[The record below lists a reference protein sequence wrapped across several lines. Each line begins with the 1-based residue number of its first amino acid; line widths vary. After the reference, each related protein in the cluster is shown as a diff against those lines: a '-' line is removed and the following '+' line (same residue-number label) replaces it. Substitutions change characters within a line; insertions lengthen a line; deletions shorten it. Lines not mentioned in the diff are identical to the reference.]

1 MSYRVLTMRH
11 GEHAWSI
18 RIVISG
24 ESMDLYR
31 SPDSWL
37 TSHAEVEHERKRI
50 ERMLKKLEKSNA

>member
-1 MSYRVLTMRH
+1 MNYRVLPMRH

-18 RIVISG
+18 RIVIAG

-50 ERMLKKLEKSNA
+50 ERMLKKLEAGNE

>member
-1 MSYRVLTMRH
+1 MRH

-18 RIVISG
+18 RIVIAG

>member
-1 MSYRVLTMRH
+1 MNYRVLPMRH

-18 RIVISG
+18 RIVIAG

-37 TSHAEVEHERKRI
+37 TSQAEVDHERKRI
-50 ERMLKKLEKSNA
+50 ERMLSKLENSDD